1 MVADRESAELAKLLL
16 DETIRKY
23 NILPGQLTIHADRG
37 ADSGRSRSRFRT
49 DGDHRSEVMSI
60 TIPAGWRS
68 VFDRR
73 IGMVIDMSS
82 G

>member
-1 MVADRESAELAKLLL
+1 MFQYPNARVIHPVMRALPAK
-16 DETIRKY
+16 TAA
-23 NILPGQLTIHADRG
+23 T
-37 ADSGRSRSRFRT
+37 ADSGRRRSRFRT
-49 DGDHRSEVMSI
+49 DGDHRSEVTSI

-73 IGMVIDMSS
+73 IGIVIDMSS